1 MPYYHMPDGEQLFVR
16 RYGQGE
22 PVLVLSGLG
31 IQSWQWHPFLYPH
44 HKKFE
49 FIIPDWRGFGGSKQ
63 CKIPHLDAISSHWR
77 DIEALLPQLNLPQF
91 KVIAYSMGAT
101 TAMHGMQ
108 YGQFHRSIQ
117 QYLHIDQTPKI
128 SADQSWPF
136 GLFGEKHTQFI
147 EILQQISQVLK
158 ANPDAKAMPDLKSA
172 DRQRLLN
179 SWLAFIDLQAGSKDA
194 KAMPDLKS
202 ADRQRL
208 LNSWLAFIDLQAGS
222 KIAPFLIKQALKY
235 PRLQAHVLPIQRLDY
250 LSWYIHNYLEH
261 QEDYRE
267 ALTQLTCPVTFF
279 IGAESKLY
287 PAEGQQQIANTIPQA
302 QQVIFKKSG
311 HTPLLSEPLKF
322 ASEIGRFLHAHDA

>member
-31 IQSWQWHPFLYPH
+31 MQSWQWHPFLYPH

-91 KVIAYSMGAT
+91 KVIAYSMGAS

-158 ANPDAKAMPDLKSA
+158 ANP
-172 DRQRLLN
+172 
-179 SWLAFIDLQAGSKDA
+179 DA